1 MLNNLTN
8 FFNLIRGRKIKKTLA
23 NSDLIAIGVRD
34 DRFDGN
40 YQPSAIKYE
49 DLAAQVG
56 GLQTVAVDGVTI
68 TGDGTP
74 GNPLVAS
81 IPSTGV
87 NYSNVAFVDASN
99 GNDGTG
105 IRNRFDRP
113 YLTIPTAAFAAVAL
127 PGLSTSNRALVYVRR
142 GEYLNPGTIQ
152 FYDNIDYYF
161 EPGSYLTGSVLFRDL
176 GVTVNAN
183 VYGSV
188 KINSTSVSTM
198 LQIQGDSVITFE
210 FDFILS
216 TAAAWY
222 ILPSGTSNKITINGN
237 YVYSQTLGQGWGVGF
252 RNATNAVVNI
262 KYAVE
267 AIHSVVMWR
276 FFTGNVTFN
285 CPNINLTSGNIY
297 GGNNK
302 QALVV
307 YDASSNGKITVN
319 GNVNNLDTVNYGGI
333 GSLITFWSAPNTK
346 FTLNGNAYG
355 GVIKALDGNV
365 YASGSIEINGNLSS
379 NNLYTVVTNGSV
391 PDGKGEVVIKNA
403 TIINTSGDGLSRA
416 VRINGKGRYFFKDCY
431 ISSALDTITV
441 DVNTT
446 SADILFDDC
455 QLYSS
460 GLSGSSIASSVGAVN
475 IRAKN
480 SMSNKAT
487 TVDITNIYA
496 PQGTLEVN
504 ANVINPTIIN

>member
-8 FFNLIRGRKIKKTLA
+8 FFNLIVGRRIKTQLEP
-23 NSDLIAIGVRD
+23 SDLIAIGTKQSPALGD
-34 DRFDGN
+34 
-40 YQPSAIKYE
+40 YKPTAIKFS
-49 DLAAQVG
+49 DLQAQVG
-56 GLQTVAVDGVTI
+56 GLQSVAVDGVTI

-87 NYSNVAFVDASN
+87 NYSNVVFVDAVN

-113 YLTIPTAAFAAVAL
+113 YLTIPTAALAAVAL

-142 GEYLNPGTIQ
+142 GEYLNPGTIIL
-152 FYDNIDYYF
+152 YNNIDYYF
-161 EPGSYLTGSVLFRDL
+161 EPGAYLTGTVLFRDL

-188 KINSTSVSTM
+188 KINNTSTSTM
-198 LQIQGDSVITFE
+198 LQIQGDSVVTFE

-222 ILPSGTSNKITINGN
+222 ITPSGASNKITINGN
-237 YVYSQTLGQGWGVGF
+237 YVYSQTFGQGWGVGF

-267 AIHSVVMWR
+267 AVHSVVVWR

-297 GGNNK
+297 GGNFK
-302 QALVV
+302 QALIV

-319 GNVNNLDTVNYGGI
+319 GNVNNLDTIDYGGI
-333 GSLITFWSAPNTK
+333 GSLITFWSAPNTR

-355 GVIKALDGNV
+355 GVIKALDGNT
-365 YASGSIEINGNLSS
+365 YTSGVIEINGNLSS
-379 NNLYTVVTNGSV
+379 SKDYTVWAYGN
-391 PDGKGEVVIKNA
+391 GEVVIKNA
-403 TIINTSGDGLSRA
+403 TIINTNTTGTNYA
-416 VRINGKGRYFFKDCY
+416 VAVNANGKFFFKDCY
-431 ISSALDTITV
+431 ITCT
-441 DVNTT
+441 NTDSNIVVINGAST
-446 SADILFDDC
+446 NLVLDDC
-455 QLYSS
+455 QLYSP
-460 GLSGSSIASSVGAVN
+460 GTLGSSVLSTVGAVN

-480 SMSNKAT
+480 SITNKAA

-504 ANVINPTIIN
+504 ANVINPTSII